1 MTHGFSLFSVP
12 FDVTVFWKATNRTV
26 LFFFL
31 NSFVNAICFF
41 ICLVSHRGKA
51 NNALSTSTQM
61 MCINLIQSGWSLT
74 IDTHTGSLY
83 SSFSFEYPPG
93 PIYRGIYIF
102 SPFFWL
108 TRSVPS
114 RHLRPCSFFLFFFF
128 CLFFYI
134 LKKNPAVPFWMPFAL
149 LYFILF
155 LFFCFFFYLFL
166 IMKIRPRSWFVPLI
180 FCERWTPNF
189 WVEFIS
195 HNTHSGHPVYWHI

>member
-1 MTHGFSLFSVP
+1 MGLVSFQFHLMSLL
-12 FDVTVFWKATNRTV
+12 FWKAKNRMV

-31 NSFVNAICFF
+31 NSFVNVICFF

-74 IDTHTGSLY
+74 IDTHTGFLY

-93 PIYRGIYIF
+93 PIYRGIYIS
-102 SPFFWL
+102 SPLFFWL

-114 RHLRPCSFFLFFFF
+114 RHLRPYSFFLFFFF
-128 CLFFYI
+128 LPFLYI
-134 LKKNPAVPFWMPFAL
+134 WKNPAVPFWMPFAL

-155 LFFCFFFYLFL
+155 FFLFFTFF
-166 IMKIRPRSWFVPLI
+166 W
-180 FCERWTPNF
+180 
-189 WVEFIS
+189 
-195 HNTHSGHPVYWHI
+195 